1 MEATAT
7 AKFMRVSPRKAR
19 LVVDLIRGKKI
30 SEARTI
36 LALANKARRRDREK
50 VLDSAIANAGQT
62 GVIDVG
68 TLYVKSACVNQ
79 GPRRNGFGRRR
90 WEGARVQAADQ
101 SHNDRGR
108 RGA

>member
-36 LALANKARRRDREK
+36 LALANKAAAATVK
-50 VLDSAIANAGQT
+50 KILDSAIANAGQT

-79 GPRRNGFGRRR
+79 G
-90 WEGARVQAADQ
+90 A
-101 SHNDRGR
+101 
-108 RGA
+108 

>member
-1 MEATAT
+1 MEASAT

-30 SEARTI
+30 SEAKTI
-36 LALANKARRRDREK
+36 LSLANKASAATVKK

-68 TLYVKSACVNQ
+68 TLYVKSACVNV
-79 GPRRNGFGRRR
+79 GASPKRFLPGAPGGGGRNKRR
-90 WEGARVQAADQ
+90 ARCH
-101 SHNDRGR
+101 SPTG
-108 RGA
+108 

>member
-1 MEATAT
+1 
-7 AKFMRVSPRKAR
+7 
-19 LVVDLIRGKKI
+19 VVDLIRGKKI

-36 LALANKARRRDREK
+36 LALANKAAAATVKK

-68 TLYVKSACVNQ
+68 MLYVKSACVNQ
-79 GPRRNGFGRRR
+79 GPRRNGFGRHR
-90 WEGARVQAADQ
+90 WEGPQVQAADQ

-108 RGA
+108 RGIKWPEPDHYRPARYK